1 MKTKNNVQKTK
12 SKTLAVI
19 ISLVLISFTVKAQDF
34 WKSVSTNDN
43 YNIMAMVDYN
53 FATTATGLKSATSSA
68 NATTAYAELE
78 KEEELEVED
87 WMFNENYFPT
97 LLNIE
102 DELEEPMQLE
112 GWMLDDNFFAED
124 EPKNTNDQNRVSS
137 SKDNS
142 QFIIWNNNKYGNRAI
157 IIVNDRDNQLELDPW
172 LFDSKIWNK

>member
-43 YNIMAMVDYN
+43 YNTIAMIDHN
-53 FATTATGLKSATSSA
+53 FAPTATGLKSVNSST

-87 WMFNENYFPT
+87 WMLNEDFFPT
-97 LLNIE
+97 LLNME

-112 GWMLDDNFFAED
+112 VWMLDDNFFVED

-157 IIVNDRDNQLELDPW
+157 IIVNDRDNQLELEPW